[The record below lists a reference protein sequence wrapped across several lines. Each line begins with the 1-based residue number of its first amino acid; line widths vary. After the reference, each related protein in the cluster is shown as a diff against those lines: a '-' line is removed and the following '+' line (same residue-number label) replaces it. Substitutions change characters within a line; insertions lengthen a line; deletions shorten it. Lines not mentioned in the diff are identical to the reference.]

1 MGREVKLS
9 RIETVLGELSYP
21 VDKEIA
27 SREFDDVTVLYAN
40 GELNL
45 GDLIADTSAE
55 QFGSVDDVV
64 SELENVLPRD
74 AVGEPFQS
82 EGEG

>member
-21 VDKEIA
+21 VDKGDA
-27 SREFDDVTVLYAN
+27 AREFDDVTVLHAN

-45 GDLIADTSAE
+45 GELIADTSAE
-55 QFGSVDDVV
+55 EFDSVDDVV
-64 SELENVLPRD
+64 SELANVLPRD
-74 AVGEPFQS
+74 TVGEPFQS